1 MLMEFLSSRISTN
14 LQISAPISFLTWKG
28 TRYCSTLT
36 IPNSKRFPLQL
47 PLSTNVF
54 RTIPSRNFRI
64 SAHFGRA
71 SSRQNYLRKKLTKQH
86 KQHQVSEDLHKLN
99 THDSNFE
106 SSSEMTLNLERG
118 SGVSDEPLDAYGEVR
133 KNVDKLSQNEGVIE
147 LGKDFRKKN
156 IGESIM
162 WNKLEGWVEQYKKDS
177 QFWGIGTGPIF
188 SVFQDAEGKV
198 ERVVVNE
205 DEILRRSR
213 VDPQLDNEDEVL
225 AEVDFKISFAK
236 DLAREMEEGSN
247 VIPKNS
253 SVAKFVQSGAEGSRF
268 VEAVRSVAV
277 KSVSFPSMS
286 KVGVLVLCGLS
297 VVWAIRGLF
306 TVGKDSKGEYTAFE
320 KEMLRRKMKAR
331 TKEEKMVKGSV
342 EVMQVPVEPK
352 GVSLNRPQLDKEEL
366 VNSIIKAKGSNN
378 QLGIVDQ
385 TSENELQGKI
395 EEIRAMARHARE
407 TERRDA
413 LQKSNATSK
422 NELPREEEV
431 SVEDIDE
438 RREHVSITDSD
449 TDTDDGIE
457 LSING
462 ASDDKC
468 ETELHNITPNGSLKS
483 EVSYEKEVSAS
494 SNLTDA
500 NVHSDGSDQY
510 KNSSPKKIRI
520 IKYAK
525 EAREYLLRKHQTPVG
540 NQKDDVG
547 NNEHADISSLVPT
560 ANVAS
565 GNTSPVMDLTEKV
578 HDPTPT
584 SGIDEFSYPFEDCSL
599 GSETP
604 QGNADNLNHSE
615 TSRIYSDHDVN
626 ISNKVAGVPVD
637 NIPKA
642 KDTDIETRWTCN
654 SSSDTSSFLGGIQ
667 KSKVDAPGK
676 PQTEKVPTQLRNHKS
691 EDTANNGTLVGIQES
706 VFATSDEVND
716 TTNELAPLVSKEN
729 WMEKN
734 FNEFE
739 PIVDKIGAGF
749 RDSYQLAKEKA
760 SQGLG
765 SETDLTQLKSDDA
778 ESELEWMKDE
788 RLREIVFKVRDN
800 ELSGRDPFHLM
811 DEEDKLAFFN
821 GLDKKVEQEN
831 RKLLKLHEY
840 LHSNIDN
847 LDYGADGISVYDPPE
862 KVIPRWKVPPAER
875 NPEFLNNFVE
885 QRKELVSEG
894 LKSSFLSRKTAKEDV
909 NTSEKLSSLE
919 NSAVAANDSDPRA
932 EVKKDISVSSKTVIE
947 GSDGSIRAGKKQGK
961 AFWQHTKKW
970 SEGFLESYNAE
981 SDPEAKA
988 VMRDIGEDLDR
999 WITEKEIKEAAELM
1013 DKLPEKG
1020 FIKQKL
1026 NKVRREMELYGPQ
1039 AVVSKYREYAEEKE
1053 EDYLWWLDLPHVLC
1067 IELYTVED
1075 GEERAG
1081 FYSLEM
1087 AADLE
1092 LDPKPYHV
1100 IAFEDAG
1107 DCKNLCYIIQAKMEM
1122 LGNGNVFVIARPP
1135 KDAYREAK
1143 ANGFSVTVIKKGQ
1156 LQLNMD
1162 QTLEEVEESIAEI
1175 GSKIYHDS
1183 ITKERSVDVN
1193 GLMKGVFGITK
1204 PTTKRKKSKRKSRRQ
1219 IKP

>member
-1 MLMEFLSSRISTN
+1 MLMEFPSSRISTN
-14 LQISAPISFLTWKG
+14 PQISPPIPFLTWKG
-28 TRYCSTLT
+28 TRYRSTLT
-36 IPNSKRFPLQL
+36 LSNSKTFPLQH
-47 PLSTNVF
+47 PLST

-71 SSRQNYLRKKLTKQH
+71 SSRQNYLRKKLTKHQ
-86 KQHQVSEDLHKLN
+86 KQHQVSEDLLREFDKLS

-106 SSSEMTLNLERG
+106 SSSETTLNLEGG
-118 SGVSDEPLDAYGEVR
+118 SGV
-133 KNVDKLSQNEGVIE
+133 NVDDKLGQNEGVIE
-147 LGKDFRKKN
+147 LEKDFRTKK

-188 SVFQDAEGKV
+188 SVFQDDEGKV

-205 DEILRRSR
+205 DEIMRRSR

-236 DLAREMEEGSN
+236 DLAREMEEGSD

-253 SVAKFVQSGAEGSRF
+253 SVAKFLQSGAEESRF

-277 KSVSFPSMS
+277 KPVSFPSMS
-286 KVGVLVLCGLS
+286 RVGLLVLCGLS

-306 TVGKDSKGEYTAFE
+306 TVGKDSKGEYTGFE

-342 EVMQVPVEPK
+342 EVMQVPVETK
-352 GVSLNRPQLDKEEL
+352 GVSFKRPQLDKEEL

-395 EEIRAMARHARE
+395 EEIRVMARHARE
-407 TERRDA
+407 IERRDA
-413 LQKSNATSK
+413 LQKSNATSE

-431 SVEDIDE
+431 SVENSDE
-438 RREHVSITDSD
+438 RREHMSV
-449 TDTDDGIE
+449 TDTDEDIE
-457 LSING
+457 LTING
-462 ASDDKC
+462 ASDEKC
-468 ETELHNITPNGSLKS
+468 ETEFHNMIPDGTKSLKS
-483 EVSYEKEVSAS
+483 EVSNEKEVSAF

-500 NVHSDGSDQY
+500 NVHSDGSGQY
-510 KNSSPKKIRI
+510 KNHLPKKLRI
-520 IKYAK
+520 IKSAK
-525 EAREYLLRKHQTPVG
+525 EAREYLSRKHKTPEV

-547 NNEHADISSLVPT
+547 NNEHGDISTLVPT

-565 GNTSPVMDLTEKV
+565 GKPSPVMDLTEK
-578 HDPTPT
+578 DPTPT

-599 GSETP
+599 DSETP
-604 QGNADNLNHSE
+604 QGNADSLNHSE
-615 TSRIYSDHDVN
+615 TSRIYLDHDVN
-626 ISNKVAGVPVD
+626 ISNIVAGAPVD

-642 KDTDIETRWTCN
+642 NKTDIGTRQTCN
-654 SSSDTSSFLGGIQ
+654 SATDTSSFLGDIQ

-676 PQTEKVPTQLRNHKS
+676 LQTEKVTTQPRNHKS
-691 EDTANNGTLVGIQES
+691 EDIASNGTSVGLQVS

-716 TTNELAPLVSKEN
+716 TTNELDPLVSKEN

-734 FNEFE
+734 FHEFE

-760 SQGLG
+760 SRGLC

-862 KVIPRWKVPPAER
+862 KIIPRWKVPPAER

-885 QRKELVSEG
+885 QRKELVSES
-894 LKSSFLSRKTAKEDV
+894 LKSSFLSRKIAKEDV
-909 NTSEKLSSLE
+909 NRSEKLSSLE

-932 EVKKDISVSSKTVIE
+932 EVPKDISVSSTTVIE
-947 GSDGSIRAGKKQGK
+947 GSDGSVRAGKKRGK
-961 AFWQHTKKW
+961 EFWQHTKKW

-988 VMRDIGEDLDR
+988 VMRDIGKDLDR

-1122 LGNGNVFVIARPP
+1122 LGNAFVIARPP

-1156 LQLNMD
+1156 LQLNVD

-1175 GSKIYHDS
+1175 GSKIYHES

-1204 PTTKRKKSKRKSRRQ
+1204 PTTKRKTWKRKSKRQ